1 MGSDMAQASAGSSA
15 GSAAESAAKPTTESA
30 TESAA
35 ESAAGWLVRKLGA
48 RRHGLRNAGALVL
61 GQRRIYILP
70 TGPGLGFGALV
81 LVLLIG
87 SINYNLGLGYALT
100 FMALSCALVDMV
112 LTWRNLAYLVLSP
125 GRASSVFA
133 GQEAPFDLLLTN
145 PGPRA
150 RYAIRIDLAGAGEE
164 RHVADVPASSSTGV
178 RIAVPAGARGWL
190 AAPRLVLSTRFP
202 LGLFRAWAYWHPQAQ
217 ALVYPFPEEGAPP
230 LPLPRT
236 GGARSDGVGHPGS
249 DDFAGVRAYQP
260 GDPLRRLAW
269 RQIARLDPSEGG
281 QLATKHFE
289 GGARDELV
297 LDLAALP
304 PREDLELRL
313 SRMTRWVLEA
323 EGRALPYAFR
333 LGALAFDAGLGAAHQ
348 AACLRALA
356 LYGRGDDNGGSGS
369 AP

>member
-1 MGSDMAQASAGSSA
+1 MAQASAGSSA
-15 GSAAESAAKPTTESA
+15 KSATGPATGSAASRLRARL
-30 TESAA
+30 
-35 ESAAGWLVRKLGA
+35 AG
-48 RRHGLRNAGALVL
+48 RRHDARDAGLLTL

-70 TGPGLGFGALV
+70 TGPGLGFAALV

-100 FMALSCALVDMV
+100 FTALSCALVDMV
-112 LTWRNLAYLVLSP
+112 LTWRNLAWLVLSP
-125 GRASSVFA
+125 GRTPAVFA
-133 GQEAPFDLLLTN
+133 GQEAQFELQLAN
-145 PGPRA
+145 PGARA
-150 RYAIRIDLAGAGEE
+150 RYAIRIDLAGTGEP
-164 RHVADVPASSSTGV
+164 RHVVDVPPASSATV
-178 RIAVPAGARGWL
+178 RIALPTEERGWL
-190 AAPRLVLSTRFP
+190 PAPRLMLTTRFP
-202 LGLFRAWAYWHPQAQ
+202 LGLFRAWAWWHPDVR

-230 LPLPRT
+230 LPQAS
-236 GGARSDGVGHPGS
+236 GGRSDGSGHAGS

-333 LGALAFDAGLGAAHQ
+333 LGADHFDASLGAAHQ

-356 LYGRGDDNGGSGS
+356 LYGKES
-369 AP
+369 AR

>member
-1 MGSDMAQASAGSSA
+1 MADAQRARFRPSLV
-15 GSAAESAAKPTTESA
+15 
-30 TESAA
+30 
-35 ESAAGWLVRKLGA
+35 GWLGRPTRRRLAVRDT
-48 RRHGLRNAGALVL
+48 GALRL

-70 TGPGLGFGALV
+70 TRAGLGFGALI

-87 SINYNLGLGYALT
+87 SINYNLGLGHALT
-100 FMALSCALVDMV
+100 FTALSCALVDML
-112 LTWRNLAYLVLSP
+112 LTWRNLAHLVLSP
-125 GRASSVFA
+125 GRAPTVFA
-133 GQEAPFDLLLTN
+133 GQEAQFELLLAN
-145 PGPRA
+145 PGQRA
-150 RYAIRIDLAGAGEE
+150 RYAIRIDIAGAGEE
-164 RHVADVPASSSTGV
+164 RHVADVPAASSATV
-178 RIAVPAGARGWL
+178 RIAVPTDRRGWL
-190 AAPRLVLSTRFP
+190 PAPRLVLSTRFP
-202 LGLFRAWAYWHPQAQ
+202 LGLFRAWAYWHPDVR

-230 LPLPRT
+230 LPQAT
-236 GGARSDGVGHPGS
+236 GGRSEGAGHAGS

-333 LGALAFDAGLGAAHQ
+333 LGPESFDAGLGAAHQ

-356 LYGRGDDNGGSGS
+356 LYGNSGSG
-369 AP
+369 AAR